1 MKNYKE
7 FEKMDMN
14 YFNDIV
20 NDIAKKMMKKSY
32 SWNGTKIDFLREVV
46 KFSFCVG
53 YDEAIENSKLF
64 L

>member
-1 MKNYKE
+1 
-7 FEKMDMN
+7 MDMN